1 MKFVKCRNITGS
13 EIEKSPVLV
22 GFKDRQNNLASG
34 WSLLFFLSVLQKNGS
49 SVGFRRRLLLPTEAD
64 NTLPVCGEVVF
75 NLIWYNAFI
84 DQKTWMSREV
94 ALKLQAAAAL
104 FF

>member
-1 MKFVKCRNITGS
+1 MESVI
-13 EIEKSPVLV
+13 
-22 GFKDRQNNLASG
+22 
-34 WSLLFFLSVLQKNGS
+34 FFECFAKKMGR

>member
-1 MKFVKCRNITGS
+1 MESVI
-13 EIEKSPVLV
+13 
-22 GFKDRQNNLASG
+22 
-34 WSLLFFLSVLQKNGS
+34 FFECFAKKMGR

-75 NLIWYNAFI
+75 NFIWYKAFI